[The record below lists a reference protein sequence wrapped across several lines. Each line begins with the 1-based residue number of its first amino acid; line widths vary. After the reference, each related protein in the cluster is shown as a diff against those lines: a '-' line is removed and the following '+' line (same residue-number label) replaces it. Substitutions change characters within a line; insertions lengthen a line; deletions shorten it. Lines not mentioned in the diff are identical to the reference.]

1 MWRPQPR
8 AQPPT
13 EGRRRGGGGGRE
25 VASPDGLEHL
35 IPAGSLR
42 KKKLAKRP
50 GYMRQEAQQQI
61 EFQSLSACKPFN
73 PEELKHGRKHC
84 EDFENCSLC
93 RQHKSNFEF
102 SCCHSIVN
110 STVVPT
116 DVVTTLATTGS
127 MPGSCRNLSGYKSPQ
142 AESVITPIY
151 PATATSKGSVSAG
164 CCSNAQLTTHIA
176 KVIEPQKM
184 CALDETE
191 VNNNCEYQK
200 KEVASHSVG
209 PHDNF
214 CSSFSFIQLSL
225 NSTSGASDAEGMST
239 AKETEHVLHPSSV
252 GRLQNREEREITHE
266 RSGALHC
273 FSRPSEI
280 LKYENETTVNDKL
293 QDCETVSLS
302 DTDATF
308 SCSTDSSDA
317 ASAGSSVTS
326 GYESSFTVSDHNW
339 DTLMKKYEPVLL
351 DCLRGNRTTLKIKSL
366 ILQLQRLQEKAIEE
380 DDYDRADKFRRK
392 LEELEKENSLKFQ
405 LPSRHPSISS
415 FLDRFVTQVQAA
427 LHWARDRVRNE
438 ETQLW
443 QENEH
448 KLLRST
454 YQERIQVSATKRNQL
469 FQEKKWLQK
478 EIEDLRARLAVL
490 EAKDQQLR
498 REIEE
503 QDRLIQSSDCEL
515 TALLGS
521 VSLRELQ
528 EISKAVD
535 DALASSDQIPFS
547 LDLPGTIK
555 SLQER
560 EQSFSMSIKET
571 TAKVCTSQKLCST
584 LRRKVSDIETQLP
597 ALLEAKMLAV
607 SGSNFGTAKDLVEE
621 IRSLTSEKEGLEGLL
636 NELLVLSA
644 RNVRKLER
652 IKDDYNRLKQEL
664 EQGETAFVTSVK
676 ENAVKY
682 MEVLEDKLHSCG
694 SQLLQRVWEADLEAC
709 QLLIQGFQL
718 KETSCCVFEEEENQ
732 MDEME
737 MTADGPSDSERRKE
751 SHFPKSTEWGTCLKH
766 SGQKEVLEDTSFGA
780 EGHLSEEFF
789 IFSAELGEKCEAIS
803 EKLVR
808 LEDQLQTSVC
818 KVDDGVIHILFD
830 IYISCVCVCMRNT
843 CLSDSHEVLFFKCR
857 LNILR
862 KRDLIVLLKWTFL
875 LEQVFLWCVFAVA

>member
-1 MWRPQPR
+1 
-8 AQPPT
+8 
-13 EGRRRGGGGGRE
+13 
-25 VASPDGLEHL
+25 PDALEHL
-35 IPAGSLR
+35 IPTGSLR

-50 GYMRQEAQQQI
+50 GYMRPEAQQQI
-61 EFQSLSACKPFN
+61 EFQSLSACKSFN
-73 PEELKHGRKHC
+73 PEELRHGRKHC

-93 RQHKSNFEF
+93 RQCKNNFEF
-102 SCCHSIVN
+102 LCCCSIAN
-110 STVVPT
+110 SAVVPT
-116 DVVTTLATTGS
+116 DVVTTLATPGN

-142 AESVITPIY
+142 AENIITPVY
-151 PATATSKGSVSAG
+151 PATATSKGNISTV
-164 CCSNAQLTTHIA
+164 CCSNAWQTNHSA
-176 KVIEPQKM
+176 KVTEPQKM
-184 CALDETE
+184 CVLDQTE
-191 VNNNCEYQK
+191 ANNNCEYQR
-200 KEVASHSVG
+200 KEVTSHSVR

-214 CSSFSFIQLSL
+214 SSSFSFIQLSL
-225 NSTSGASDAEGMST
+225 NSASGVSDAEGTST
-239 AKETEHVLHPSSV
+239 AKETEYVLHPSTA
-252 GRLQNREEREITHE
+252 GKLQKLEEREITHE
-266 RSGALHC
+266 HSGALHC
-273 FSRPSEI
+273 FARPGED
-280 LKYENETTVNDKL
+280 LKYENESTVNDKL

-351 DCLRGNRTTLKIKSL
+351 DCLLGNRSTLKIKSL
-366 ILQLQRLQEKAIEE
+366 ILRLQRLQEKAIEE
-380 DDYDRADKFRRK
+380 DDYDRADRFRRK
-392 LEELEKENSLKFQ
+392 LEELEKEKNSLKFQ

-427 LHWARDRVRNE
+427 LHWATDRVRNE

-454 YQERIQVSATKRNQL
+454 YQERIQVSATKRSQL

-503 QDRLIQSSDCEL
+503 QDRLIQSHNCEL
-515 TALLGS
+515 TALLGC
-521 VSLRELQ
+521 VSLKELQ

-535 DALASSDQIPFS
+535 DTLASSYQIS
-547 LDLPGTIK
+547 LGLDLPGTIK

-607 SGSNFGTAKDLVEE
+607 SGNNFGTAKDLTEE

-664 EQGETAFVTSVK
+664 EQGETAFVTTVK

-682 MEVLEDKLHSCG
+682 MEMLEDKLHSCG

-709 QLLIQGFQL
+709 QLLIRGFQL

-751 SHFPKSTEWGTCLKH
+751 GHFPKSTEWGTVPCPKR
-766 SGQKEVLEDTSFGA
+766 SERKEVLEDISFGA

-818 KVDDGVIHILFD
+818 KVDDGPA
-830 IYISCVCVCMRNT
+830 
-843 CLSDSHEVLFFKCR
+843 LSLQREIQVVKETLQTVLVQLQPGREAGEEKAGDFLCDSWCPGKQ
-857 LNILR
+857 
-862 KRDLIVLLKWTFL
+862 DLK
-875 LEQVFLWCVFAVA
+875 E